1 MSGHMIHCSERAAN
15 FHYAIRNVVRS
26 AEALERKGR
35 RVIYLNIGDPQSFG
49 FRPPDFVVEAVNR
62 AVRDKFS
69 GYSHSSGLLEAREA
83 IARYATK
90 LGSPTETKDVVVSAG
105 ASEAADLTLTALVNP
120 GDEVLLPAPGY
131 PIYPAIV
138 GKLGA
143 RVRYYH
149 LQPQDGWR
157 PSVDEVRSLINKN
170 TKAIV
175 LINPSNPAGSITPD
189 STTREILEIAAER
202 ELLVISDEVYREL
215 CFNRP
220 PTAASV
226 LAKESGAA
234 VVTLES
240 LSKTHM
246 LSGWRIGWLR
256 FTNSETMG
264 DLVDAVVRLASGRL
278 CSPTPAQYAV
288 APALENSS
296 DYIANFIKE
305 IKRRRDLATERVEAI
320 KGLSCVVPEAA
331 FYLMV
336 KTDNLAGRTDEQFAL
351 DLLEASGVL
360 VVHGS
365 GFGCDPADGYFRL
378 VYLADEQTLD
388 AAFDGIERAMQMKPN
403 ESGIGAVLHV

>member
-1 MSGHMIHCSERAAN
+1 MIHSSERAAN
-15 FHYAIRNVVRS
+15 FVYAIRNVVRA
-26 AEALERKGR
+26 AEALERQGR

-49 FRPPDFVVEAVNR
+49 FHPPDFVIEAVNR
-62 AVRDKFS
+62 AVSDKFS

-90 LGSPTETKDVVVSAG
+90 LGAPTDVKDVIVTSG
-105 ASEAADLTLTALVNP
+105 ASEAADLTLTGLVDP

-138 GKLGA
+138 GKLGT

-149 LQPQDGWR
+149 LQPENNWW
-157 PSVDEVRSLINKN
+157 PSVDEIRSLINHK
-170 TKAIV
+170 TRAIV

-189 STTREILEIAAER
+189 HITREILELAAER

-215 CFNRP
+215 CFSTP
-220 PTAASV
+220 PTTASV

-256 FTNSETMG
+256 FTHPEKMG
-264 DLVDAVVRLASGRL
+264 GLADAVVRLASGRL

-288 APALENSS
+288 APALEGSR
-296 DYIANFIKE
+296 DYIANFLRE
-305 IKRRRDLATERVEAI
+305 IKRRRDLATARVATI
-320 KGLSCVVPEAA
+320 DGLSCVVPQAA

-336 KTDNLAGRTDEQFAL
+336 KTDNLNGRTDEQFAI

-388 AAFDGIERAMQMKPN
+388 AAFDGIERAMHGKPQ
-403 ESGIGAVLHV
+403 ESGIEAVLHV

>member
-1 MSGHMIHCSERAAN
+1 MIHPSERANN
-15 FHYAIRNVVRS
+15 FQYAIRNVVRP

-49 FRPPDFVVEAVNR
+49 FRPPDYVIEAVNR
-62 AVRDKFS
+62 AVREKFT
-69 GYSHSSGLLEAREA
+69 GYSHSSGLPEAREA
-83 IARYATK
+83 IARYATA
-90 LGSPTETKDVVVSAG
+90 LGSPTETKDVIVTSG

-143 RVRYYH
+143 QIRYYH
-149 LQPQDGWR
+149 LQPQDGWH
-157 PSVDEVRSLINKN
+157 PSVEEVRSLINHK
-170 TKAIV
+170 TRAIV

-189 STTREILEIAAER
+189 NTTRELLALAAER
-202 ELLVISDEVYREL
+202 DLLVISDEVYREL
-215 CFNRP
+215 CFTTA

-226 LAKESGAA
+226 LAKETGAA

-256 FTNSETMG
+256 FTHPERMG
-264 DLVDAVVRLASGRL
+264 GIADAVVKLAGGRL

-288 APALENSS
+288 APALESS
-296 DYIANFIKE
+296 RDYINNFLRE
-305 IKRRRDLATERVEAI
+305 IKIRRDLATARIASIE
-320 KGLSCVVPEAA
+320 GLSCVVPEAA

-336 KTDNLAGRTDEQFAL
+336 KTDHLGGRTDEQFAL

-378 VYLADEQTLD
+378 VYLADEKTLD
-388 AAFDGIERAMQMKPN
+388 AAFDGIEQAMRIAPQ

>member
-1 MSGHMIHCSERAAN
+1 MIHPSERATN
-15 FHYAIRNVVRS
+15 FQYAIRNVVRA

-62 AVRDKFS
+62 AVSEKFS

-83 IARYATK
+83 IARYATG
-90 LGSPTETKDVVVSAG
+90 LGSPTETKDVIVTSG
-105 ASEAADLTLTALVNP
+105 ASEAADLTLTALVDP

-131 PIYPAIV
+131 PIYPAII

-143 RVRYYH
+143 KIRYYH
-149 LQPQDGWR
+149 LQPNDNWH
-157 PSVDEVRSLINKN
+157 PSVDEIRSLINPK
-170 TKAIV
+170 TRAIV

-189 STTREILEIAAER
+189 STTRELLALAAER

-215 CFNRP
+215 CFSP
-220 PTAASV
+220 APTAASV

-256 FTNSETMG
+256 FTHPERMG
-264 DLVDAVVRLASGRL
+264 GIADAVVKLAGGRL

-288 APALENSS
+288 APALESS
-296 DYIANFIKE
+296 RDYITNFLKE
-305 IKRRRDLATERVEAI
+305 IKTRRDLATSRIAAI
-320 KGLSCVVPEAA
+320 DGLSCVVPEAA

-336 KTDNLAGRTDEQFAL
+336 KTENLNGRTDEQFAL

-378 VYLADEQTLD
+378 VYLAGEQTLD
-388 AAFDGIERAMQMKPN
+388 AAFDGIEQAMQMTPQ
-403 ESGIGAVLHV
+403 ESGIGAALHV

>member
-1 MSGHMIHCSERAAN
+1 MIHPSERAAN
-15 FHYAIRNVVRS
+15 FNYAIRNVVRA

-49 FRPPDFVVEAVNR
+49 FRPPDFVIEAVNR
-62 AVRDKFS
+62 AVHDKFS

-83 IARYATK
+83 IARYANK
-90 LGSPTETKDVVVSAG
+90 LGAPTETKDVIVTAG

-143 RVRYYH
+143 QIRYYH

-157 PSVDEVRSLINKN
+157 LSVDEVRTLINSK
-170 TKAIV
+170 TRAIV

-189 STTREILEIAAER
+189 DSTRAVLELAAER
-202 ELLVISDEVYREL
+202 ELLVISDEVYRDL
-215 CFNRP
+215 CFNKP

-256 FTNSETMG
+256 FTHPEIMG
-264 DLVDAVVRLASGRL
+264 GLDDAIVKLAGGRL

-288 APALENSS
+288 APALENSKE
-296 DYIANFIKE
+296 YIANFMQE
-305 IKRRRDLATERVEAI
+305 IRRRRDLATERIDAI
-320 KGLSCVVPEAA
+320 DGLSCVVPEAA

-336 KTDNLAGRTDEQFAL
+336 KTEHLGGRTDEQFTL
-351 DLLEASGVL
+351 DLLEESGVL

-365 GFGCDPADGYFRL
+365 GFGCDPADGYFRI
-378 VYLADEQTLD
+378 VYLAEEETLA
-388 AAFDGIERAMQMKPN
+388 AAFDGIEQAMQTKRH

>member
-1 MSGHMIHCSERAAN
+1 MIHPSERATN
-15 FHYAIRNVVRS
+15 FQYAIRNVVRA
-26 AEALERKGR
+26 AEALERRGR

-49 FRPPDFVVEAVNR
+49 FRPPDFVIEAVNR
-62 AVRDKFS
+62 AVSEKFT

-83 IARYATK
+83 IARYATG
-90 LGSPTETKDVVVSAG
+90 LGSPTETKDVIVTSG
-105 ASEAADLTLTALVNP
+105 ASEAADLTLTALVDP

-143 RVRYYH
+143 KIRYYH
-149 LQPQDGWR
+149 LQPHDGWH
-157 PSVDEVRSLINKN
+157 PSVDEIRSLINPK
-170 TKAIV
+170 TRAIV

-189 STTREILEIAAER
+189 STTREVLALAAER

-215 CFNRP
+215 CFGP
-220 PTAASV
+220 APTAASV
-226 LAKESGAA
+226 LAQETGAA

-256 FTNSETMG
+256 FTHPERMG
-264 DLVDAVVRLASGRL
+264 GIADAVVKLAGGRL

-288 APALENSS
+288 APALESS
-296 DYIANFIKE
+296 RDYINNFLKE
-305 IKRRRDLATERVEAI
+305 LKRRRDLATSRIASI
-320 KGLSCVVPEAA
+320 DGLSCVVPEAA

-336 KTDNLAGRTDEQFAL
+336 KTEHLNGRTDEQFAL

-388 AAFDGIERAMQMKPN
+388 AAFDGIEQAMQMAPQ

>member
-1 MSGHMIHCSERAAN
+1 MIHPSERATN
-15 FHYAIRNVVRS
+15 FQYAIRNVVRA

-49 FRPPDFVVEAVNR
+49 FRPPDFVIEAVNR
-62 AVRDKFS
+62 AVSDKFS

-83 IARYATK
+83 IARYATG
-90 LGSPTETKDVVVSAG
+90 LGSPTETKDVIVTSG
-105 ASEAADLTLTALVNP
+105 ASEAADLTLTALVDP

-131 PIYPAIV
+131 PIYPAII

-143 RVRYYH
+143 KIRYYH
-149 LQPQDGWR
+149 LQPNDNWH
-157 PSVDEVRSLINKN
+157 PSVDEIRSLINPK
-170 TKAIV
+170 TRAIV

-189 STTREILEIAAER
+189 STTRELLALAAER

-215 CFNRP
+215 CFTTP

-226 LAKESGAA
+226 LAQETGAP

-256 FTNSETMG
+256 FTHPERMG
-264 DLVDAVVRLASGRL
+264 GIADAVVKLAGGRL

-288 APALENSS
+288 APALESS
-296 DYIANFIKE
+296 RDYINNFLKE
-305 IKRRRDLATERVEAI
+305 IKRRRDLATSRIASI
-320 KGLSCVVPEAA
+320 NGLSCVVPEAA

-336 KTDNLAGRTDEQFAL
+336 KTDNLNGRTDEQFAL

-378 VYLADEQTLD
+378 VYLAGEQTLD
-388 AAFDGIERAMQMKPN
+388 AAFDGIEQAMQMTPQ

>member
-1 MSGHMIHCSERAAN
+1 MIHPSERAIN
-15 FHYAIRNVVRS
+15 FNYAIRNVVRA

-49 FRPPDFVVEAVNR
+49 FRPPDFVIEAVNR

-69 GYSHSSGLLEAREA
+69 GYSHSSGILEAREA
-83 IARYATK
+83 VARYASR
-90 LGSPTETKDVVVSAG
+90 LGSPTETKDVVITSG

-120 GDEVLLPAPGY
+120 GEEVLLPAPGY

-143 RVRYYH
+143 QIRYYH

-157 PSVDEVRSLINKN
+157 PSVDEIRSLINPN
-170 TKAIV
+170 TRAIV
-175 LINPSNPAGSITPD
+175 LINPSNPTGSITPD
-189 STTREILEIAAER
+189 NTTRQLLELAAER
-202 ELLVISDEVYREL
+202 DLLVLSDEVYRDL
-215 CFNRP
+215 CFSTP

-256 FTNSETMG
+256 FTHPEKMG
-264 DLVDAVVRLASGRL
+264 GLSDAVMRLAGGRL

-288 APALENSS
+288 APALEDSKE
-296 DYIANFIKE
+296 YIANFIEE
-305 IKRRRDLATERVEAI
+305 IRRRRDLATARVNAI
-320 KGLSCVVPEAA
+320 DGLSCVVPEAA

-336 KTDNLAGRTDEQFAL
+336 KTDYLAGRTDEQFAL

-378 VYLADEQTLD
+378 VYLAGEQLL
-388 AAFDGIERAMQMKPN
+388 AEAFDGIERAMQVKAA

>member
-1 MSGHMIHCSERAAN
+1 MIHPSERATN
-15 FHYAIRNVVRS
+15 FQYAIRNVVRA

-49 FRPPDFVVEAVNR
+49 FRPPDFVIEAVNR
-62 AVRDKFS
+62 AVCDKFS

-83 IARYATK
+83 IARYATG
-90 LGSPTETKDVVVSAG
+90 LGSPTETKDVIVTSG
-105 ASEAADLTLTALVNP
+105 ASEAADLTLTALVDP

-143 RVRYYH
+143 KIRYYH
-149 LQPQDGWR
+149 LQPNDNWH
-157 PSVDEVRSLINKN
+157 PSVDEIRSLINPK
-170 TKAIV
+170 TRAIV

-189 STTREILEIAAER
+189 STTRELLALAAER

-215 CFNRP
+215 CFTTP

-226 LAKESGAA
+226 LAQETGAP

-256 FTNSETMG
+256 FTHPERMG
-264 DLVDAVVRLASGRL
+264 GIADAVVKLAGGRL

-288 APALENSS
+288 APALESS
-296 DYIANFIKE
+296 RDYINNFLKE
-305 IKRRRDLATERVEAI
+305 IKRRRDLATSRIASI
-320 KGLSCVVPEAA
+320 NGLSCVVPEAA

-336 KTDNLAGRTDEQFAL
+336 KTDNLNGRTDEQFAL

-388 AAFDGIERAMQMKPN
+388 AAFDGIEQAMHMTPQ

>member
-1 MSGHMIHCSERAAN
+1 MIHPSERATN
-15 FHYAIRNVVRS
+15 FQYAIRNVVRA

-49 FRPPDFVVEAVNR
+49 FRPPDFVIEAVNR
-62 AVRDKFS
+62 AVSEKFS

-83 IARYATK
+83 IARYATG
-90 LGSPTETKDVVVSAG
+90 LGSPTETKDVIVTSG
-105 ASEAADLTLTALVNP
+105 ASEAADLTLTALVDP

-143 RVRYYH
+143 KIRYYH
-149 LQPQDGWR
+149 LQPNDNWH
-157 PSVDEVRSLINKN
+157 PSVDEIRSLINPK
-170 TKAIV
+170 TRAIV

-189 STTREILEIAAER
+189 NTTRELLALAAER
-202 ELLVISDEVYREL
+202 DLLVISDEVYREL
-215 CFNRP
+215 CFTTA

-226 LAKESGAA
+226 LAKETGAA

-256 FTNSETMG
+256 FTYPERMG
-264 DLVDAVVRLASGRL
+264 GLADAVVKLAGGRL

-288 APALENSS
+288 APALESS
-296 DYIANFIKE
+296 RDYINNFLKE
-305 IKRRRDLATERVEAI
+305 IKRRRDLATSRIASI
-320 KGLSCVVPEAA
+320 NGLSCVVPEAA

-336 KTDNLAGRTDEQFAL
+336 KTDNLNGRTDEQFAL

-388 AAFDGIERAMQMKPN
+388 AAFDGIEQAMQMTPQ

>member
-1 MSGHMIHCSERAAN
+1 MIQPSERAAN
-15 FHYAIRNVVRS
+15 FVYAIRNVVRA
-26 AEALERKGR
+26 AEALERQGR

-49 FRPPDFVVEAVNR
+49 FHPPDFVIDAVNR

-69 GYSHSSGLLEAREA
+69 GYSHSSGLLEARES
-83 IARYATK
+83 IARYATG
-90 LGSPTETKDVVVSAG
+90 LGAPTQTKDVIVTSG

-143 RVRYYH
+143 QVRYYH
-149 LQPQDGWR
+149 LQPQEAWR
-157 PSVDEVRSLINKN
+157 PSVDEVRSLITPK
-170 TKAIV
+170 TRAIV

-189 STTREILEIAAER
+189 SITRELLALAAER

-215 CFNRP
+215 CFTTP

-256 FTNSETMG
+256 FTHPESMNGLADS
-264 DLVDAVVRLASGRL
+264 VVKLAGGRV

-288 APALENSS
+288 ASALEGSKE
-296 DYIANFIKE
+296 YIANFIRE
-305 IKRRRDLATERVEAI
+305 IRRRRDLATARVAAI
-320 KGLSCVVPEAA
+320 DGLSCVVPEAA

-336 KTDNLAGRTDEQFAL
+336 KTENLAGRTDEQFAL

-365 GFGCDPADGYFRL
+365 GFGCDPKDGYFRL
-378 VYLADEQTLD
+378 VYLAGEQTLD
-388 AAFDGIERAMQMKPN
+388 AAFDGIEQAMHGKAA

>member
-1 MSGHMIHCSERAAN
+1 MIHPSDRANN
-15 FHYAIRNVVRS
+15 FQYAIRNVVRP
-26 AEALERKGR
+26 AEALERRGR

-49 FRPPDFVVEAVNR
+49 FRPPDYVIEAVNR
-62 AVRDKFS
+62 AVSEKFS
-69 GYSHSSGLLEAREA
+69 GYSHSSGLPEAREA
-83 IARYATK
+83 IARYATG
-90 LGSPTETKDVVVSAG
+90 LGAPTETKDVIVSSG
-105 ASEAADLTLTALVNP
+105 ASEAADLTLTALVDP

-143 RVRYYH
+143 KIRYYH
-149 LQPQDGWR
+149 LQPQDNWH
-157 PSVDEVRSLINKN
+157 PSVDEIRSLINDK
-170 TKAIV
+170 TRAIV

-189 STTREILEIAAER
+189 QTTREILALAAER
-202 ELLVISDEVYREL
+202 ELLVLSDEVYREL
-215 CFNRP
+215 CFSTA

-256 FTNSETMG
+256 FTHPERMG
-264 DLVDAVVRLASGRL
+264 GIADAVVKLAGGRL

-288 APALENSS
+288 APALEGGR
-296 DYIANFIKE
+296 DYVNNFLKE
-305 IKRRRDLATERVEAI
+305 IKIRRDLATSRIASI
-320 KGLSCVVPEAA
+320 DGLSCVVPEAA

-336 KTDNLAGRTDEQFAL
+336 KTDHLGGRTDEQFAL

-388 AAFDGIERAMQMKPN
+388 AAFDGIEQAMQMAPQ

>member
-1 MSGHMIHCSERAAN
+1 MIHPSERATN
-15 FHYAIRNVVRS
+15 FQYAIRNVVRA

-49 FRPPDFVVEAVNR
+49 FRPPDFVIDAVNR
-62 AVRDKFS
+62 AVSEKFS

-83 IARYATK
+83 IARYATG
-90 LGSPTETKDVVVSAG
+90 LGSPTETKDVIVTSG
-105 ASEAADLTLTALVNP
+105 ASEAADLTLTALVDP

-131 PIYPAIV
+131 PIYPAII

-143 RVRYYH
+143 KIRYYH
-149 LQPQDGWR
+149 LQPDDNWH
-157 PSVDEVRSLINKN
+157 PSVDEIRSLINPK
-170 TKAIV
+170 TRAIV

-189 STTREILEIAAER
+189 STTRELLALAAER

-215 CFNRP
+215 CFTRA

-256 FTNSETMG
+256 FTHPERMG
-264 DLVDAVVRLASGRL
+264 GIADAVVKLAGGRL

-288 APALENSS
+288 APALESS
-296 DYIANFIKE
+296 RDYINNFLKE
-305 IKRRRDLATERVEAI
+305 IKRRRDLATSRIASI
-320 KGLSCVVPEAA
+320 DGLSCVVPEAA

-336 KTDNLAGRTDEQFAL
+336 KTDNLNGRTDEQFAL

-388 AAFDGIERAMQMKPN
+388 AAFDGIEQAMQMAPQ

>member
-1 MSGHMIHCSERAAN
+1 MIHPSERANN
-15 FHYAIRNVVRS
+15 FVYAIRNVVRA

-35 RVIYLNIGDPQSFG
+35 RVIYLNIGDPQAFG
-49 FRPPDFVVEAVNR
+49 FRPPDFVIEAVNR
-62 AVRDKFS
+62 AVSEKFT
-69 GYSHSSGLLEAREA
+69 GYSHSSGIPEAREA
-83 IARYATK
+83 IARYATG
-90 LGSPTETKDVVVSAG
+90 LGSPTETKDVVVTSG

-143 RVRYYH
+143 NVRYYH
-149 LQPQDGWR
+149 LQPHDNWH
-157 PSVDEVRSLINKN
+157 PSVDEVRSLINDK
-170 TKAIV
+170 TRAIV

-189 STTREILEIAAER
+189 KTTRELLALAAER
-202 ELLVISDEVYREL
+202 DLLVLSDEVYREL
-215 CFNRP
+215 CFSTA

-234 VVTLES
+234 LVTLES

-256 FTNSETMG
+256 FTHPERMG
-264 DLVDAVVRLASGRL
+264 GIADAVVKLAGGRL

-288 APALENSS
+288 APALESS
-296 DYIANFIKE
+296 RDYINNFLSE
-305 IKRRRDLATERVEAI
+305 IKRRRDLATSRIASI
-320 KGLSCVVPEAA
+320 DGLSCVVPEAA

-336 KTDNLAGRTDEQFAL
+336 KTENSGGRTDEQFAL

-388 AAFDGIERAMQMKPN
+388 AAFDGIEQAMRMAPQ
-403 ESGIGAVLHV
+403 ESGIEAVLHV

>member
-1 MSGHMIHCSERAAN
+1 MIHPSERANN
-15 FHYAIRNVVRS
+15 FHYAIRNVVRA

-49 FRPPDFVVEAVNR
+49 FRPPDFVIEAVNR
-62 AVRDKFS
+62 AVSEKFS

-83 IARYATK
+83 IARYATN
-90 LGSPTETKDVVVSAG
+90 LGSPTETKDVIVTSG
-105 ASEAADLTLTALVNP
+105 ASEAADLTLTALVDP

-143 RVRYYH
+143 HVRYYH
-149 LQPQDGWR
+149 LQPHDGWH
-157 PSVDEVRSLINKN
+157 PSVDEIRSLINNK
-170 TKAIV
+170 TRAIV

-189 STTREILEIAAER
+189 NTTRELLALAAEHD
-202 ELLVISDEVYREL
+202 LLVLSDEVYREL
-215 CFNRP
+215 CFGP
-220 PTAASV
+220 APTAASV
-226 LAKESGAA
+226 LAKETGAA

-256 FTNSETMG
+256 FTHPERMG
-264 DLVDAVVRLASGRL
+264 GIADAVVKLAGGRL

-288 APALENSS
+288 APALESS
-296 DYIANFIKE
+296 RDYINNFLKE
-305 IKRRRDLATERVEAI
+305 IKTRRDLATSRIATI
-320 KGLSCVVPEAA
+320 DGLSCVVPEAA

-336 KTDNLAGRTDEQFAL
+336 KTDHLNGRTDEQFAL

-388 AAFDGIERAMQMKPN
+388 AAFDGIEQAMQMAPQ

>member
-1 MSGHMIHCSERAAN
+1 MIHPSERATN
-15 FHYAIRNVVRS
+15 FQYAIRNVVRP
-26 AEALERKGR
+26 AEALERRGR
-35 RVIYLNIGDPQSFG
+35 RVIYLNIGDPQAFG
-49 FRPPDFVVEAVNR
+49 FRPPDFVIEAVNR
-62 AVRDKFS
+62 AVAEKFS

-83 IARYATK
+83 IARYATR
-90 LGSPTETKDVVVSAG
+90 LGSPTETKDVIVTSG
-105 ASEAADLTLTALVNP
+105 ASEAADLTLTALVDP

-131 PIYPAIV
+131 PIYPAII

-143 RVRYYH
+143 KIRYYH
-149 LQPQDGWR
+149 LQPDDGWH
-157 PSVDEVRSLINKN
+157 PSVDEVRSLINPK
-170 TKAIV
+170 TRAIV

-189 STTREILEIAAER
+189 NTTRELLALAAER

-215 CFNRP
+215 CFSTP

-256 FTNSETMG
+256 FTHPERMG
-264 DLVDAVVRLASGRL
+264 GLADAVVKLAGGRL

-288 APALENSS
+288 APALESS
-296 DYIANFIKE
+296 RDYINNFLKE
-305 IKRRRDLATERVEAI
+305 IKRRRDLATSRIASI
-320 KGLSCVVPEAA
+320 DGLSCVVPQAA

-336 KTDNLAGRTDEQFAL
+336 KTDNLNGRTDEQFAL

-365 GFGCDPADGYFRL
+365 GFGCDPNDGYFRL

-388 AAFDGIERAMQMKPN
+388 AAFDGIEQAMQMTPQ

>member
-1 MSGHMIHCSERAAN
+1 MIHPSERAAN
-15 FHYAIRNVVRS
+15 FNYAIRNVVRA
-26 AEALERKGR
+26 AEALERQGR

-62 AVRDKFS
+62 AVHDKFS

-83 IARYATK
+83 VARWGSK
-90 LGSPTETKDVVVSAG
+90 LGSPTETKDVVITSG

-120 GDEVLLPAPGY
+120 GEEVLLPAPGY

-143 RVRYYH
+143 QVRYYH

-170 TKAIV
+170 TRAIV

-189 STTREILEIAAER
+189 NITRELLELAADR
-202 ELLVISDEVYREL
+202 DLLVISDEVYRDL
-215 CFNRP
+215 CFSTA

-256 FTNSETMG
+256 FTHPEKMG
-264 DLVDAVVRLASGRL
+264 GLADAVMRLAGGRL

-288 APALENSS
+288 APALEGSK
-296 DYIANFIKE
+296 DYIANFIEE
-305 IKRRRDLATERVEAI
+305 IRKRRDLATSRVASIE
-320 KGLSCVVPEAA
+320 GLSCVVPEAA

-336 KTDNLAGRTDEQFAL
+336 KTEDLAGRTDEQFAL

-365 GFGCDPADGYFRL
+365 GFGCDPRDGYFRL
-378 VYLADEQTLD
+378 VYLAGEQLL
-388 AAFDGIERAMQMKPN
+388 AEAFYGIERAVQMKHA

>member
-1 MSGHMIHCSERAAN
+1 MIHPSERANN
-15 FHYAIRNVVRS
+15 FQYAIRNVVRA

-49 FRPPDFVVEAVNR
+49 FRPPDFVIEAVNR
-62 AVRDKFS
+62 AVSEKFS
-69 GYSHSSGLLEAREA
+69 GYSHSSGLPEAREA

-90 LGSPTETKDVVVSAG
+90 LGSPTETKDVVVTSG
-105 ASEAADLTLTALVNP
+105 ASEAADLTLTALVDP

-143 RVRYYH
+143 HARYYH
-149 LQPQDGWR
+149 LQPHDNWH
-157 PSVDEVRSLINKN
+157 PSVDEVRSLINPR
-170 TKAIV
+170 TRAIV

-189 STTREILEIAAER
+189 NTTRELLALAAER
-202 ELLVISDEVYREL
+202 DLLVLSDEVYREL
-215 CFNRP
+215 CFTTA

-226 LAKESGAA
+226 LAKETGAA

-256 FTNSETMG
+256 FTHPERMG
-264 DLVDAVVRLASGRL
+264 GIADAVVKLAGGRL

-288 APALENSS
+288 APALEGSR
-296 DYIANFIKE
+296 DYINNFLSE
-305 IKRRRDLATERVEAI
+305 IKRRRDLATSRIASI
-320 KGLSCVVPEAA
+320 DGLSCVVPEAA

-336 KTDNLAGRTDEQFAL
+336 KTENLGGRTDEQFAL

-378 VYLADEQTLD
+378 VYLADEKTLD
-388 AAFDGIERAMQMKPN
+388 AAFDGIEQAMRMAPQ
-403 ESGIGAVLHV
+403 ESGIEAVLHV

>member
-1 MSGHMIHCSERAAN
+1 MIHPSERANN
-15 FHYAIRNVVRS
+15 FQYAIRNVVRA

-49 FRPPDFVVEAVNR
+49 FKPPDFVIEAVNR
-62 AVRDKFS
+62 AVSDKFT

-83 IARYATK
+83 VARYATG
-90 LGSPTETKDVVVSAG
+90 LGSPTETKDVIVTSG
-105 ASEAADLTLTALVNP
+105 ASEAADLTLTALVDP

-143 RVRYYH
+143 RIRYYH
-149 LQPQDGWR
+149 LQPQDGWH
-157 PSVDEVRSLINKN
+157 PSVDEVRSLINHK
-170 TKAIV
+170 TRAIV
-175 LINPSNPAGSITPD
+175 LINPSNPTGSITPD
-189 STTREILEIAAER
+189 KTTRELLALAAER
-202 ELLVISDEVYREL
+202 NLLVISDEVYREL
-215 CFNRP
+215 CFGTA

-256 FTNSETMG
+256 FTHPERMG
-264 DLVDAVVRLASGRL
+264 GIADAVVKLAGGRL

-288 APALENSS
+288 APALENSR
-296 DYIANFIKE
+296 DYINNFLRE
-305 IKRRRDLATERVEAI
+305 IKIRRDLATSRIASI
-320 KGLSCVVPEAA
+320 DGLSCVVPEAA

-336 KTDNLAGRTDEQFAL
+336 KTDHLGGRTDEQFAL

-378 VYLADEQTLD
+378 VYLAGEQTLD
-388 AAFDGIERAMQMKPN
+388 AAFDGIEQAMKMAPQ

>member
-1 MSGHMIHCSERAAN
+1 MIHPSERATN
-15 FHYAIRNVVRS
+15 FQYAIRNVVRA
-26 AEALERKGR
+26 AEALERRGR

-49 FRPPDFVVEAVNR
+49 FRPPDFVIEAVNR
-62 AVRDKFS
+62 AVSEKFT

-83 IARYATK
+83 IARYATG
-90 LGSPTETKDVVVSAG
+90 LGSPTETKDVIVTSG
-105 ASEAADLTLTALVNP
+105 ASEAADLTLTALVDP

-131 PIYPAIV
+131 PIYPAII

-143 RVRYYH
+143 KIRYYH
-149 LQPQDGWR
+149 LQPHDGWH
-157 PSVDEVRSLINKN
+157 PSVDEIRSLINPK
-170 TKAIV
+170 TRAIV

-189 STTREILEIAAER
+189 STTREVLALAAER

-215 CFNRP
+215 CFGP
-220 PTAASV
+220 APTAASV
-226 LAKESGAA
+226 LAQETGAA

-256 FTNSETMG
+256 FTHPERMG
-264 DLVDAVVRLASGRL
+264 GIADAVVKLAGGRL

-288 APALENSS
+288 APALESS
-296 DYIANFIKE
+296 RDYINNFLKE
-305 IKRRRDLATERVEAI
+305 LKRRRDLATSRIASI
-320 KGLSCVVPEAA
+320 DGLGCVVPEAA

-336 KTDNLAGRTDEQFAL
+336 KTEHLNGRTDEQFAL

-388 AAFDGIERAMQMKPN
+388 AAFDGIEQAMQMAPQ